1 MPVLLQLWNEK
12 TTEFNTLQKA
22 VIGATLAFI
31 FTTSFYAMVL
41 ISMEIAAR

>member
-12 TTEFNTLQKA
+12 TNDFTTIQKA
-22 VIGATLAFI
+22 VIGATVAFI

-41 ISMEIAAR
+41 ISMEIAAK